1 MSNES
6 EKKISKLQILEQNFQ
21 NLLQQKQN
29 FQSQKMEVE
38 FALMEVETAE
48 GEIYKIT
55 GTVMIKTDK
64 EKIISELN
72 SKKETVN
79 IRFNAVEKQEKRLR
93 NEIENLQKEV
103 IAEIG
108 GEKNE

>member
-29 FQSQKMEVE
+29 FQSQK
-38 FALMEVETAE
+38 MEVETAE